1 MNIDQKAFK
10 FYFLLCFVLVN
21 NEAYAKIKEDG
32 LWSGFGA
39 RDFTIDDTN
48 ISVLNGIVY
57 SENTLLNTRI
67 QGAWYIEPLNY
78 LQQENVLR
86 VRSIFPEASF

>member
-1 MNIDQKAFK
+1 MKIDQKAFK

-21 NEAYAKIKEDG
+21 HEALAKIKEDG

-39 RDFTIDDTN
+39 RDFTIDDT
-48 ISVLNGIVY
+48 ISVFNGIVY
-57 SENTLLNTRI
+57 SENTLLNERI
-67 QGAWYIEPLNY
+67 QGSWYIEPLNY

-86 VRSIFPEASF
+86 VRSIFPEEYF